1 MENINDINKEILNL
15 RRQLADTRNLLIL
28 KEEECTNLNVKNDFG
43 NTKIS
48 KLEREKETISTELKK
63 VQAEIDILKS
73 NFDTDV
79 LKLEELYV
87 QNEQL
92 KSEIAS
98 LHEKYQRENALN
110 TQSVSQ
116 TLKKNIADL
125 EKSLSIQ
132 KNELVNKY
140 QSEIS
145 AYQTKV
151 YSLEKALGESIDA
164 IHAEYKLRIDNIT
177 RQHASEIESLKES
190 KEQELIQL
198 KLDKENHEGI
208 IKSQFQNIIEK
219 LEVQLEK
226 KEHDINTQHVA
237 KIKEYEKTTESLSQ
251 KISALETSLE
261 QTKNTYEDSLSAKEK
276 EINQLKDTLTA
287 HTETIATLE
296 ETIETENLH
305 SSSFHAEQSLLQS
318 QIDLLLSEN
327 QKLKAELDTIATHHS
342 FAKELTEDSSIL
354 NTQIIELTQR
364 IETLASEN
372 SALQNNITS
381 LEAML
386 SEANST
392 LNKKEVEL
400 SSLTQ
405 EHQHV
410 AAEKTSYFTDLQKF
424 LSDNSAL
431 SSKVSETTSALQHTE
446 QKIEEL
452 TAKLIAAETNGQT
465 KHTEYEELA
474 VINAELEKQITEQQS
489 TIETLKSEIET
500 YKIQTQKTYQEL
512 SSEYEL
518 LIKENDLL
526 QFNLESVTPQ
536 IKLLEEEII
545 DIQNKQSERINEL
558 KSVIEETNKKASEY
572 ESKLTYI
579 QKEFLSVINENDQLI
594 DLLQKTMS
602 EIKSIYV
609 SENQKID
616 ISYLDN
622 HRKNTII
629 ANQNSLQPEKLKVV
643 VDGINLQLESLLNEK
658 LN

>member
-98 LHEKYQRENALN
+98 LHEKYQRENALSI
-110 TQSVSQ
+110 QSVSQ
-116 TLKKNIADL
+116 TLKKNITDL
-125 EKSLSIQ
+125 EKSLSVQ
-132 KNELVNKY
+132 KNELINKY

-151 YSLEKALGESIDA
+151 HSLEKALRESIDA

-177 RQHASEIESLKES
+177 RQHASEIEALKES

-237 KIKEYEKTTESLSQ
+237 KIKEYEKTNESLSQ

-261 QTKNTYEDSLSAKEK
+261 QTKNTYEDSLSVKEK
-276 EINQLKDTLTA
+276 EINLLKDTLAA

-327 QKLKAELDTIATHHS
+327 QKLKAELDNVATHHT
-342 FAKELTEDSSIL
+342 FAKEPTEDSSIL

-364 IETLASEN
+364 IEALTSEN
-372 SALQNNITS
+372 STLQNNITS
-381 LEAML
+381 LETKL

-392 LNKKEVEL
+392 LNKKENEL
-400 SSLTQ
+400 SSLAQ

-452 TAKLIAAETNGQT
+452 TAKLIEAETNSQT

-474 VINAELEKQITEQQS
+474 IINAELEKQITEQQS

-536 IKLLEEEII
+536 IKLLEEEIT